1 MSREICVCQEFLTG
15 QHRARIQQAAD
26 RAGFTVHFF
35 NMEQLEEAKACVQ
48 RCEVLYAHDL
58 GLAKAA
64 PASLQWYCCS
74 FAGVDP
80 YCGADPV
87 FANPDCLLTNSA
99 GAYGVTISEHLIMTT
114 LMLMRRMPEY
124 GEVVARRGW
133 SNQLAVRSIRGAA
146 FTLLGTG
153 DIGATFAQKVKLL
166 GAASVTGVN
175 RSGKRPAADF
185 DRVFP
190 ISRLEE
196 VLPDTHVLVMSLP
209 GTPETAGI
217 LSRERIALLPEDVLV
232 LNVGRGAAI
241 DQPALV
247 EALNAGR
254 IAGAALDVMTP
265 EPLPAEDPLWTAKN
279 LVLTP
284 HVAGNMSLGYTC
296 DRTVDMFC
304 ENLARY
310 AAGEP
315 LEHLVDRKR
324 GY

>member
-1 MSREICVCQEFLTG
+1 MSREICVCQEFLTEEL
-15 QHRARIQQAAD
+15 RARIRQAAGQ
-26 RAGFTVHFF
+26 AGFDVHFF
-35 NMEQLEEAKACVQ
+35 DLSQTEEAKACVQ
-48 RCEVLYAHDL
+48 HCEVLYAHDAEL
-58 GLAKAA
+58 VRAA
-64 PASLQWYCCS
+64 PASLKWYCCS
-74 FAGVDP
+74 YAGVDP
-80 YCGADPV
+80 YCRDESI
-87 FANPDCLLTNSA
+87 FANPACLLTNSA

-124 GEVVARRGW
+124 AEVVKNRGW
-133 SNQLAVRSIRGAA
+133 SNQLAVRSIRGSR

-153 DIGATFAQKVKLL
+153 DIGSTFAEKVKGL
-166 GAASVTGVN
+166 GAASVTGLN
-175 RSGKRPAADF
+175 RSGKRPSDAF
-185 DRVFP
+185 DQVLP
-190 ISRLEE
+190 ISRLDEA
-196 VLPDTHVLVMSLP
+196 LPEAHVLVMALP

-217 LSRERIALLPEDVLV
+217 LTRARIALLPADALV
-232 LNVGRGAAI
+232 LNVGGGAAI

-265 EPLPAEDPLWTAKN
+265 EPLPADDPLWSAKN

-296 DRTVDMFC
+296 ERTVEMFC

-310 AAGEP
+310 AAGKP
-315 LEHLVDRKR
+315 LLHLVDRGR